1 MRVYRQLAVFG
12 CLVFLPT
19 GRVHPGVHRRVRQ
32 GQLWGDPSGRRRR
45 SVSPALIEKVRSVAS
60 DGTGQYK
67 IVDLRP
73 GVYSVTFTLPG
84 FQTVKREGI
93 ELAGSFAATV
103 NADLTIGSVAET
115 LIVTGEAPT
124 VDVQNT
130 KRSAVISADV
140 ISELPAAR
148 SQYNLAVLAA
158 RRDADE
164 LHGQQHPGRR
174 RHAQHGHHHLL
185 GPRQPGRRSAP
196 DDQRPD
202 RAQSAGVGVGEQFR
216 ARHGHRGRGD
226 ARLLVRLGRGGGR
239 RPGHQPDSRRKAA
252 MPSTA
257 RCSPPAPTARSRPT
271 TTPTSSRTRA

>member
-19 GRVHPGVHRRVRQ
+19 VAYAQASIAGFVKDTSGAILPGVLVEA
-32 GQLWGDPSGRRRR
+32 S
-45 SVSPALIEKVRSVAS
+45 SPALIEKVRSVTS

-73 GVYSVTFTLPG
+73 GVYSVTFTLTG

-103 NADLTIGSVAET
+103 NADLALGSVTET

-124 VDVQNT
+124 GGRAEHEAQRGDL
-130 KRSAVISADV
+130 RRRHFG
-140 ISELPAAR
+140 AAGGPKPIQPGR
-148 SQYNLAVLAA
+148 APA
-158 RRDADE
+158 RRDADQ
-164 LHGQQHPGRR
+164 LHRQQHSGRR

-196 DDQRPD
+196 DDQRTD

-239 RPGHQPDSRRKAA
+239 RPGHQPDSEGRRQCL
-252 MPSTA
+252 P
-257 RCSPPAPTARSRPT
+257 RLDVRRRRQRIVPGQQLLR
-271 TTPTSSRTRA
+271 